1 MITNG
6 VPDSIIPKSNTINLL
21 KSVPGG
27 LFQHYNKLFTQI
39 DGVSMGN
46 PLAPTI
52 ADYSTGT
59 SRKHLFE
66 TEDENNPVVCL
77 RYTDEIF
84 CIFRKDGF
92 LKNKLNKLHK

>member
-21 KSVPGG
+21 KYVPGG
-27 LFQHYNKLFTQI
+27 LFQHNKKLFAQI

-52 ADYSTGT
+52 ASYSIGT
-59 SRKHLFE
+59 SKKICLTPKIKLIQCYTFVMRMKYSLFIE
-66 TEDENNPVVCL
+66 KMV
-77 RYTDEIF
+77 F
-84 CIFRKDGF
+84 
-92 LKNKLNKLHK
+92 